1 MMADTNREFIADKE
15 REYQLYL
22 IWRSIPRTLTESLF
36 EGIADDTLLEL
47 KACKTQGELAEYL
60 GVRPTTISDWK
71 KHEPPSMFRELD
83 WRYWA
88 RQITPRIVGKFAER
102 FETDTDPASFNAW
115 MRYVEQV
122 EEKTSVRGEF
132 NVIPQPLA
140 PVRAED
146 LIGPT
151 G

>member
-1 MMADTNREFIADKE
+1 MTDTNREFIADKE

-71 KHEPPSMFRELD
+71 KHEPPSMFREHD

-102 FETDTDPASFNAW
+102 LETDTDPASFNAW

>member
-1 MMADTNREFIADKE
+1 MKVLQT
-15 REYQLYL
+15 
-22 IWRSIPRTLTESLF
+22 TH
-36 EGIADDTLLEL
+36 LLEL

-60 GVRPTTISDWK
+60 GVRPTTISEWK
-71 KHEPPSMFRELD
+71 KHEPPTKFRELD

-102 FETDTDPASFNAW
+102 LEMETDPASFNAW
-115 MRYVEQV
+115 MRYAEQA
-122 EEKTSVRGEF
+122 EEKSSVRGEF
-132 NVIPQPLA
+132 NVIPEPLA

-151 G
+151 GQC

>member
-1 MMADTNREFIADKE
+1 MTDTNREFIADKE

-88 RQITPRIVGKFAER
+88 RQITPRIVGKVAER
-102 FETDTDPASFNAW
+102 LETDTDPASFNAW

>member
-1 MMADTNREFIADKE
+1 
-15 REYQLYL
+15 
-22 IWRSIPRTLTESLF
+22 
-36 EGIADDTLLEL
+36 DDTLLEL
-47 KACKTQGELAEYL
+47 ISCKTQGELAIYL
-60 GVRPTTISDWK
+60 DVRPTTISEWK
-71 KHEPPSMFRELD
+71 KQEPPTQFRELD

-102 FETDTDPASFNAW
+102 LETETDPASFNAW
-115 MRYVEQV
+115 MRYVEQA
-122 EEKTSVRGEF
+122 EEKSSVRGEF

-146 LIGPT
+146 LIGLT